1 MIFHKHRET
10 PQLDLLLN
18 NINIELVLI
27 FTFLGIILDTS
38 LSWKYHTKN
47 DCHQNIK
54 NNWYFTQAKIYFSKR
69 NSINNI
75 HITNCAT
82 FELWSFIIRSKS

>member
-1 MIFHKHRET
+1 MIFHKRRDT

-18 NINIELVLI
+18 SIKIELVSI

-47 DCHQNIK
+47 DCYQNIE
-54 NNWYFTQAKIYFSKR
+54 NNWYFTQVKIYFSKR

-75 HITNCAT
+75 HITNCAI
-82 FELWSFIIRSKS
+82 FELWFSIMRSKS